1 MVHGLQVAREND
13 VAIVPGVIDRGVQWL
28 RRYQDGE
35 VQKIKNAP
43 TKTIPYKR
51 RADNLDALVHMVLA
65 DAKIENVAMRDFLYR
80 DRTHLAVY
88 AKSLFEAAR
97 MHHQWLPDMT
107 LLEEWGFSPDSRQ
120 QYESMGHALRQ
131 VRRLGS
137 AQVIFINR
145 ETGRLEGVTDSRTM
159 DGGAAGY

>member
-1 MVHGLQVAREND
+1 MTPTIVA
-13 VAIVPGVIDRGVQWL
+13 
-28 RRYQDGE
+28 QDGKPILL
-35 VQKIKNAP
+35 VGSP
-43 TKTIPYKR
+43 GGRTII
-51 RADNLDALVHMVLA
+51 NTVLQIVLNV
-65 DAKIENVAMRDFLYR
+65 IEHEMAAGS
-80 DRTHLAVY
+80 AV
-88 AKSLFEAAR
+88 EAAR
-97 MHHQWLPDMT
+97 MHHQWLPNT
-107 LLEEWGFSPDSRQ
+107 TVLEEWGFSPDSRQ